1 MKKTIIIALMSIIG
15 IGFTNAQEE
24 LKGKKLKE
32 RLDSVYLNLQTG
44 KFLEALDLFHK
55 TDYTIT
61 DKTKRD
67 KDYQTVASFINSI
80 ETIFSYQ
87 INHLKVCYGCDEY
100 KRLEKQ
106 IYYFYSSESELK
118 DGDILISKVYGYYP
132 KDNETINN
140 LLISALKSLRS
151 RVKSNQTYSNNED
164 QIDFLVNV
172 DSMKAESNSVHY
184 SNKYIGNL
192 IEVHNQTLSS
202 YIKVNN
208 ALRLINLLTSEL
220 NPTDL
225 NDNKFSNQIDTI
237 IRLKNETSR
246 QIKELFEGRG
256 VYEKL
261 LYKNEAVYNKVIE
274 SFVSNL
280 SVETMSKENYDLT
293 LNRLKYIKAIDLDY
307 EVVDYR
313 PEFKGFKLNDSNSS
327 LINSKINDFNTSN
340 PFRADMS
347 KPIPNL
353 GKETFNYI
361 YNNCLSIYSCDPKII
376 DILSLDVYRYF
387 NLTNYSTPLK
397 MQLFEESEEYKNL
410 KKVLLQKKQ
419 ATEKSNFIIYNTYT
433 NIPDYYHE
441 KLSRYLIIGSYDLK
455 SEGFT
460 FKFNSTNQNSLS
472 DVSINTP
479 VKTFRCGNGSEI
491 FMNFNSVQLP
501 LTPKKYVTNAMYG
514 FTSYGEE
521 MFLPIDKSSALE
533 IEDNPK
539 NVIFCFIALDKIKG
553 QKWTREKSGFDSDS
567 QYGILSSDRVKMVV
581 MNTVT
586 GKIYF
591 EKIYEK
597 IVPKK

>member
-1 MKKTIIIALMSIIG
+1 MKKTIIIVLISFIG

-44 KFLEALDLFHK
+44 KYLDALDLFYK
-55 TDYTIT
+55 TDYIIT
-61 DKTKRD
+61 ERTKRD
-67 KDYQTVASFINSI
+67 KDYQSIALFINRI
-80 ETIFSYQ
+80 ETIYNYQ
-87 INHLKVCYGCDEY
+87 IIKLKEFSGSDDYQ
-100 KRLEKQ
+100 RLKNR
-106 IYYFYSSESELK
+106 IDYFYSSDSELK
-118 DGDILISKVYGYYP
+118 GEDKFITLIYSHFPEENKAIKEVL
-132 KDNETINN
+132 N
-140 LLISALKSLRS
+140 SLRN

-172 DSMKAESNSVHY
+172 DSMKVKNNNVHY
-184 SNKYIGNL
+184 SDKYINDL
-192 IEVHNQTLSS
+192 IETHNQVLSS
-202 YIKVNN
+202 YIQVNN
-208 ALRLINLLTSEL
+208 ALRLINLLTKKL

-225 NDNKFSNQIDTI
+225 NTNKFSTQIDTI

-261 LYKNEAVYNKVIE
+261 LYKNESIYNKVIE
-274 SFVSNL
+274 NFVSNL
-280 SVETMSKENYDLT
+280 SLESVNKEIYDLT
-293 LNRLKYIKAIDLDY
+293 LNRLKYIKTIDLDY

-361 YNNCLSIYSCDPKII
+361 YNNCLSIYSCDPKIM
-376 DILSLDVYRYF
+376 DILNLDVYRYY
-387 NLTNYSTPLK
+387 NLNGYNTPLK

-410 KKVLLQKKQ
+410 KKDLLQKKL
-419 ATEKSNFIIYNTYT
+419 ATEKSNFAIYNTYT
-433 NIPDYYHE
+433 NNPDYFHE

-521 MFLPIDKSSALE
+521 MFLPMDKSSALG

-539 NVIFCFIALDKIKG
+539 NVIFCFITLDKIKG
-553 QKWTREKSGFDSDS
+553 QKWTKEKSGFDSDS

-581 MNTVT
+581 MNTET

-597 IVPKK
+597 IVPKN